1 MTVGAPA
8 PVVPSRRGAVL
19 LLALH
24 WAPAALTM
32 AIIWILSSMSHP
44 PIDVSSLPFRDR
56 GAHFLSFG
64 SVAFWVAHGTM
75 ATVPR
80 AHAIRVVCF
89 AVLAAAL
96 WGLLDEI
103 HQTFVPGRSPD
114 IVDLFADTLGAILG
128 ASLRAMAR
136 LVWPRTPGAQ
146 SGGAGSSGPD
156 PQEVAT

>member
-1 MTVGAPA
+1 ML
-8 PVVPSRRGAVL
+8 R
-19 LLALH
+19 LALH

-32 AIIWILSSMSHP
+32 AVIWILSSMSNP
-44 PIDVSSLPFRDR
+44 PVDVSSLPFRDR

-80 AHAIRVVCF
+80 AHGLRVVCF

-103 HQTFVPGRSPD
+103 HQSFVPGRSPD
-114 IVDLFADTLGAILG
+114 IVDLAADTLGAIAL
-128 ASLRAMAR
+128 ASLRPAMRWVASAR
-136 LVWPRTPGAQ
+136 GPASPSPGAPPAQ
-146 SGGAGSSGPD
+146 RG
-156 PQEVAT
+156 VAT